1 MRQLVLLRGSP
12 ACGKSTF
19 ITTHDLEPYTLSADT
34 IRLQY
39 CSPALSI
46 NGDWAISQRN
56 DKIVWDTLF
65 KMLEVRMQNGC
76 FTVVDATNSK
86 TAEMNRYKELCQKYR
101 YRIMCVDMTD
111 VPIEVCKERNSK
123 RAEYKRVPEEV
134 IDNMYS
140 RFATQNIPSG
150 IKVVKPEEFEEAI
163 QYTPM
168 DLSEYDAVYVIGD
181 IHGCKQP
188 FDDFNNDI
196 FNHGGKKN
204 FFIFCGDY
212 VDRGTQNAEVL
223 DFLYRVKD
231 NKNVLL
237 LEGNHECFA
246 KGTEVLTKFGWKK
259 IENTSCDDVVANFDL
274 QSGIIKYSKPLERIV
289 KHSDMIYH
297 IESDRMCQYV
307 TPNHDIVYKN
317 QKIKAKDLPAN
328 FEQKD
333 FRLFGSLKL
342 NDYKISDDELKLIV
356 WTVCDSTIVLGKKY
370 NPNSSKVRVQ
380 WHLSR
385 EDKIKNL
392 TNLLDSMGISYT
404 FRNATM
410 ESQHTVQPVYIT
422 VYGEDAKYI
431 VSLLDIEDNKEFP
444 FYFTKLSHRQAHI
457 VIDELT
463 KTDGRIISSIKYNW
477 MTTNLRDVNIIQQ
490 MCIIND
496 IACTYVLK
504 PNASG
509 YKDNCKM
516 QYSVTINPNEVYNDK
531 QAIKECLEYN
541 DEVYCLTMPLGTL
554 ITRYNGKIAF
564 SGNCHLHKW
573 ATDQTIY
580 SKEFVNYTL
589 PQLEQA
595 KFTKKQARE
604 FYRKLG
610 QCCYFTYDNETF
622 FVCHGGISRVP
633 VNPIFVPTIQM
644 VDGVGK
650 YSDYKDVADT
660 FSQHKSNNYAT
671 YLINGHRNI
680 NDFNTE
686 VNNYCYNLEG
696 KVEFGGNLRVVR
708 IGKGEEIK
716 CLEYPN
722 KLPIAEH
729 LAKRETNF
737 VSDNATTD
745 DTNFEGTAEELE
757 IRNLVR
763 TFRKNK
769 YVVEKQFGNI
779 SSFNF
784 SRQAFNEKIWTD
796 ATTKARGLYIDTLQ
810 NKIFCRGYEK
820 FFKINE
826 TEETKLPTL
835 ARNLQFPVTVYQK
848 ENGYLGLISY
858 DYYNDDLFFT
868 TKSNPDG
875 DYAVHFK
882 NLFKCMVK
890 NTQRDFL
897 KQFLKDCN
905 STLAV
910 EVIDPLFD
918 PHIIKYTKSK
928 IVCLDLIK
936 NSLEFAKSNYTILQN
951 LANALELDY
960 KVHIQTINNWECF
973 EDFIDRAAK
982 HSDRFSDNG
991 EHIEGWVLEDNSGY
1005 MTKLKSNYY
1014 NVWKSL
1020 RGVAYS
1026 TIKSGHYR
1034 YTGSLQHPMQN
1045 YFYGWLKK
1053 NWEHYHYNDTVP
1065 KDIISLREDFIKDNP
1080 HFAASDYY

>member
-1 MRQLVLLRGSP
+1 MQKGIHIMRQLVLLRGSP

-19 ITTHDLEPYTLSADT
+19 ITTHNLEPYALSADT

-76 FTVVDATNSK
+76 FTIVDATNSK

-181 IHGCKQP
+181 IHGSKQP
-188 FDDFNNDI
+188 LDDFNNDI
-196 FNHGGKKN
+196 LNHGGENN

-212 VDRGTQNAEVL
+212 IDRGIQNAEVL

-237 LEGNHECFA
+237 LEGNHE
-246 KGTEVLTKFGWKK
+246 KW
-259 IENTSCDDVVANFDL
+259 
-274 QSGIIKYSKPLERIV
+274 
-289 KHSDMIYH
+289 
-297 IESDRMCQYV
+297 
-307 TPNHDIVYKN
+307 
-317 QKIKAKDLPAN
+317 
-328 FEQKD
+328 
-333 FRLFGSLKL
+333 
-342 NDYKISDDELKLIV
+342 ISR
-356 WTVCDSTIVLGKKY
+356 W
-370 NPNSSKVRVQ
+370 
-380 WHLSR
+380 
-385 EDKIKNL
+385 
-392 TNLLDSMGISYT
+392 
-404 FRNATM
+404 A
-410 ESQHTVQPVYIT
+410 
-422 VYGEDAKYI
+422 
-431 VSLLDIEDNKEFP
+431 
-444 FYFTKLSHRQAHI
+444 
-457 VIDELT
+457 
-463 KTDGRIISSIKYNW
+463 
-477 MTTNLRDVNIIQQ
+477 
-490 MCIIND
+490 
-496 IACTYVLK
+496 
-504 PNASG
+504 
-509 YKDNCKM
+509 
-516 QYSVTINPNEVYNDK
+516 
-531 QAIKECLEYN
+531 N
-541 DEVYCLTMPLGTL
+541 DEDVT
-554 ITRYNGKIAF
+554 
-564 SGNCHLHKW
+564 
-573 ATDQTIY
+573 

-589 PQLEQA
+589 PQLKQA

-644 VDGVGK
+644 VDGVGR
-650 YSDYKDVADT
+650 YADYKDVTDT

-737 VSDNATTD
+737 VSDNVTTN

-763 TFRKNK
+763 TFRKSK

-890 NTQRDFL
+890 NAQRDFL

>member
-19 ITTHDLEPYTLSADT
+19 ITRHNLEPYTLSADT

-56 DKIVWDTLF
+56 DKVVWDTLF

-76 FTVVDATNSK
+76 FTVIDATNSK
-86 TAEMNRYKELCQKYR
+86 TAEMSRYKELCQKYR

-150 IKVVKPEEFEEAI
+150 IRVVKPEEFEEAI

-181 IHGCKQP
+181 IHGCKQS

-196 FNHGGKKN
+196 LNHGGENN

-212 VDRGTQNAEVL
+212 IDRGTQNAEVL
-223 DFLYRVKD
+223 DFLYRIKD
-231 NKNVLL
+231 TKNVLL
-237 LEGNHECFA
+237 LEGNHE
-246 KGTEVLTKFGWKK
+246 KW
-259 IENTSCDDVVANFDL
+259 
-274 QSGIIKYSKPLERIV
+274 
-289 KHSDMIYH
+289 
-297 IESDRMCQYV
+297 
-307 TPNHDIVYKN
+307 
-317 QKIKAKDLPAN
+317 
-328 FEQKD
+328 
-333 FRLFGSLKL
+333 
-342 NDYKISDDELKLIV
+342 ISR
-356 WTVCDSTIVLGKKY
+356 W
-370 NPNSSKVRVQ
+370 
-380 WHLSR
+380 
-385 EDKIKNL
+385 
-392 TNLLDSMGISYT
+392 
-404 FRNATM
+404 A
-410 ESQHTVQPVYIT
+410 
-422 VYGEDAKYI
+422 
-431 VSLLDIEDNKEFP
+431 
-444 FYFTKLSHRQAHI
+444 
-457 VIDELT
+457 
-463 KTDGRIISSIKYNW
+463 
-477 MTTNLRDVNIIQQ
+477 
-490 MCIIND
+490 
-496 IACTYVLK
+496 
-504 PNASG
+504 
-509 YKDNCKM
+509 
-516 QYSVTINPNEVYNDK
+516 
-531 QAIKECLEYN
+531 N
-541 DEVYCLTMPLGTL
+541 DEDVT
-554 ITRYNGKIAF
+554 
-564 SGNCHLHKW
+564 
-573 ATDQTIY
+573 

-644 VDGVGK
+644 VDGVGR
-650 YSDYKDVADT
+650 YADYKDVADT

-763 TFRKNK
+763 TFRKSK

-796 ATTKARGLYIDTLQ
+796 STTKARGLYIDTLQ

>member
-19 ITTHDLEPYTLSADT
+19 IATHDLEPYTLSADT

-39 CSPALSI
+39 CSPALSV

-76 FTVVDATNSK
+76 FTIVDATNSK

-212 VDRGTQNAEVL
+212 IDRGTQNAEVL
-223 DFLYRVKD
+223 DFLYRIKD

-237 LEGNHECFA
+237 LEGNHE
-246 KGTEVLTKFGWKK
+246 KW
-259 IENTSCDDVVANFDL
+259 I
-274 QSGIIKYSKPLERIV
+274 SKW
-289 KHSDMIYH
+289 
-297 IESDRMCQYV
+297 
-307 TPNHDIVYKN
+307 
-317 QKIKAKDLPAN
+317 A
-328 FEQKD
+328 
-333 FRLFGSLKL
+333 
-342 NDYKISDDELKLIV
+342 
-356 WTVCDSTIVLGKKY
+356 
-370 NPNSSKVRVQ
+370 
-380 WHLSR
+380 
-385 EDKIKNL
+385 
-392 TNLLDSMGISYT
+392 
-404 FRNATM
+404 
-410 ESQHTVQPVYIT
+410 
-422 VYGEDAKYI
+422 
-431 VSLLDIEDNKEFP
+431 
-444 FYFTKLSHRQAHI
+444 
-457 VIDELT
+457 
-463 KTDGRIISSIKYNW
+463 
-477 MTTNLRDVNIIQQ
+477 
-490 MCIIND
+490 
-496 IACTYVLK
+496 
-504 PNASG
+504 
-509 YKDNCKM
+509 
-516 QYSVTINPNEVYNDK
+516 
-531 QAIKECLEYN
+531 N
-541 DEVYCLTMPLGTL
+541 DEDVT
-554 ITRYNGKIAF
+554 
-564 SGNCHLHKW
+564 
-573 ATDQTIY
+573 

-763 TFRKNK
+763 TFRKSK

-835 ARNLQFPVTVYQK
+835 ARNLQFPITVYQK

>member
-19 ITTHDLEPYTLSADT
+19 ITRHNLEPYALSADT

-188 FDDFNNDI
+188 LDDFNNDI
-196 FNHGGKKN
+196 LNHGGNKN

-212 VDRGTQNAEVL
+212 IDRGTQNAEVL
-223 DFLYRVKD
+223 KFLYEVKD

-237 LEGNHECFA
+237 LEGNHE
-246 KGTEVLTKFGWKK
+246 KW
-259 IENTSCDDVVANFDL
+259 
-274 QSGIIKYSKPLERIV
+274 
-289 KHSDMIYH
+289 
-297 IESDRMCQYV
+297 
-307 TPNHDIVYKN
+307 
-317 QKIKAKDLPAN
+317 
-328 FEQKD
+328 
-333 FRLFGSLKL
+333 
-342 NDYKISDDELKLIV
+342 ISR
-356 WTVCDSTIVLGKKY
+356 W
-370 NPNSSKVRVQ
+370 
-380 WHLSR
+380 
-385 EDKIKNL
+385 
-392 TNLLDSMGISYT
+392 
-404 FRNATM
+404 A
-410 ESQHTVQPVYIT
+410 
-422 VYGEDAKYI
+422 
-431 VSLLDIEDNKEFP
+431 
-444 FYFTKLSHRQAHI
+444 
-457 VIDELT
+457 
-463 KTDGRIISSIKYNW
+463 
-477 MTTNLRDVNIIQQ
+477 
-490 MCIIND
+490 
-496 IACTYVLK
+496 
-504 PNASG
+504 
-509 YKDNCKM
+509 
-516 QYSVTINPNEVYNDK
+516 
-531 QAIKECLEYN
+531 N
-541 DEVYCLTMPLGTL
+541 DEDVT
-554 ITRYNGKIAF
+554 
-564 SGNCHLHKW
+564 
-573 ATDQTIY
+573 

-644 VDGVGK
+644 VDGVGR

-680 NDFNTE
+680 NDFNME

-696 KVEFGGNLRVVR
+696 KVEFGGSLRVVR
-708 IGKGEEIK
+708 IGKGEEIQ

-729 LAKRETNF
+729 LVKTETKF
-737 VSDNATTD
+737 TSDNTATED
-745 DTNFEGTAEELE
+745 SEFEGTAEELE

-763 TFRKNK
+763 TFRKSK

-784 SRQAFNEKIWTD
+784 SRQAFSEKIWTD
-796 ATTKARGLYIDTLQ
+796 STTKARGLYIDTLQ

-826 TEETKLPTL
+826 TEETKLPAL

-868 TKSNPDG
+868 TKSTPDG

-928 IVCLDLIK
+928 IVCLDLIE

-951 LANALELDY
+951 LANALELDC
-960 KVHIQTINNWECF
+960 KVHTQTINNWECF
-973 EDFIDRAAK
+973 EQFIDRAAK

-991 EHIEGWVLEDNSGY
+991 EHIEGWVIEDNSGY

>member
-1 MRQLVLLRGSP
+1 MQKGIHIMRQLVLLRGSP

-19 ITTHDLEPYTLSADT
+19 ITTHNLEPYALSADT

-150 IKVVKPEEFEEAI
+150 IRVVKPEEFEEAI

-181 IHGCKQP
+181 IHGAKQP
-188 FDDFNNDI
+188 LDDFNNDI

-212 VDRGTQNAEVL
+212 IDRGTQNAEVL
-223 DFLYRVKD
+223 DFLYGVKD

-237 LEGNHECFA
+237 LEGNHE
-246 KGTEVLTKFGWKK
+246 KW
-259 IENTSCDDVVANFDL
+259 
-274 QSGIIKYSKPLERIV
+274 
-289 KHSDMIYH
+289 
-297 IESDRMCQYV
+297 
-307 TPNHDIVYKN
+307 
-317 QKIKAKDLPAN
+317 
-328 FEQKD
+328 
-333 FRLFGSLKL
+333 
-342 NDYKISDDELKLIV
+342 ISR
-356 WTVCDSTIVLGKKY
+356 W
-370 NPNSSKVRVQ
+370 
-380 WHLSR
+380 
-385 EDKIKNL
+385 
-392 TNLLDSMGISYT
+392 
-404 FRNATM
+404 A
-410 ESQHTVQPVYIT
+410 
-422 VYGEDAKYI
+422 
-431 VSLLDIEDNKEFP
+431 
-444 FYFTKLSHRQAHI
+444 
-457 VIDELT
+457 
-463 KTDGRIISSIKYNW
+463 
-477 MTTNLRDVNIIQQ
+477 
-490 MCIIND
+490 
-496 IACTYVLK
+496 
-504 PNASG
+504 
-509 YKDNCKM
+509 
-516 QYSVTINPNEVYNDK
+516 
-531 QAIKECLEYN
+531 N
-541 DEVYCLTMPLGTL
+541 DEDVT
-554 ITRYNGKIAF
+554 
-564 SGNCHLHKW
+564 
-573 ATDQTIY
+573 

-633 VNPIFVPTIQM
+633 INPIFVPTIQM
-644 VDGVGK
+644 VDGVGR

-716 CLEYPN
+716 CLEYLN

-737 VSDNATTD
+737 VSDNVTTD

-763 TFRKNK
+763 TFRKSK

-796 ATTKARGLYIDTLQ
+796 STTKARGLYIDTLQ

-868 TKSNPDG
+868 TKSTPDG

-897 KQFLKDCN
+897 KQFLKDCK

-936 NSLEFAKSNYTILQN
+936 NSLEFAKFNYTILQN
-951 LANALELDY
+951 LANALELDC

-973 EDFIDRAAK
+973 ENFIDRAAK

-1014 NVWKSL
+1014 NVWKGL
-1020 RGVAYS
+1020 RGAAYS

-1080 HFAASDYY
+1080 HFAESDYY

>member
-39 CSPALSI
+39 FSPVLSV

-56 DKIVWDTLF
+56 DKVVWDTLF

-76 FTVVDATNSK
+76 FTVIDATNSK

-181 IHGCKQP
+181 IHGVYNALQ
-188 FDDFNNDI
+188 DFNNDVL
-196 FNHGGKKN
+196 NHGGENN

-212 VDRGTQNAEVL
+212 TDRGTQNAEVL

-237 LEGNHECFA
+237 LEGNHE
-246 KGTEVLTKFGWKK
+246 KW
-259 IENTSCDDVVANFDL
+259 
-274 QSGIIKYSKPLERIV
+274 
-289 KHSDMIYH
+289 
-297 IESDRMCQYV
+297 
-307 TPNHDIVYKN
+307 
-317 QKIKAKDLPAN
+317 
-328 FEQKD
+328 
-333 FRLFGSLKL
+333 
-342 NDYKISDDELKLIV
+342 
-356 WTVCDSTIVLGKKY
+356 
-370 NPNSSKVRVQ
+370 
-380 WHLSR
+380 
-385 EDKIKNL
+385 
-392 TNLLDSMGISYT
+392 
-404 FRNATM
+404 
-410 ESQHTVQPVYIT
+410 
-422 VYGEDAKYI
+422 
-431 VSLLDIEDNKEFP
+431 
-444 FYFTKLSHRQAHI
+444 
-457 VIDELT
+457 
-463 KTDGRIISSIKYNW
+463 
-477 MTTNLRDVNIIQQ
+477 
-490 MCIIND
+490 INRW
-496 IACTYVLK
+496 A
-504 PNASG
+504 
-509 YKDNCKM
+509 
-516 QYSVTINPNEVYNDK
+516 
-531 QAIKECLEYN
+531 N
-541 DEVYCLTMPLGTL
+541 DEDVT
-554 ITRYNGKIAF
+554 
-564 SGNCHLHKW
+564 
-573 ATDQTIY
+573 

-595 KFTKKQARE
+595 KFTKKKARE
-604 FYRKLG
+604 FYRKLA
-610 QCCYFTYDNETF
+610 QCCYFTKDDDTF
-622 FVCHGGISRVP
+622 FVCHGGVSRVP
-633 VNPIFVPTIQM
+633 ANPIFVPTIQM
-644 VDGVGK
+644 IDGVGR

-660 FSQHKSNNYAT
+660 FTQHKSNNYAT

-680 NDFNTE
+680 NDFDTE
-686 VNNYCYNLEG
+686 ATDYCYNLEG
-696 KVEFGGNLRVVR
+696 KVEFGGDLRVIR
-708 IGKGEEIK
+708 IGKNYDIQFLK
-716 CLEYPN
+716 YPN

-729 LAKRETNF
+729 LIKTETKFTSNNT
-737 VSDNATTD
+737 VTEDSE
-745 DTNFEGTAEELE
+745 FEGTADELE
-757 IRNLVR
+757 IRNLIK
-763 TFRKNK
+763 TFRNSK
-769 YVVEKQFGNI
+769 YVVEKQFGTI

-784 SRQAFNEKIWTD
+784 SREAFNDKIWTD
-796 ATTKARGLYIDTLQ
+796 LTTKARGLYIDTLQ

-835 ARNLQFPVTVYQK
+835 ARNLQFPVMVYQK

-868 TKSNPDG
+868 TKSTPNG

-918 PHIIKYTKSK
+918 PHIIKYTNSK

-936 NSLEFAKSNYTILQN
+936 NTLEFAKSNYTILQN
-951 LANALELDY
+951 LANALELDC

-982 HSDRFSDNG
+982 HSDKFSDNG
-991 EHIEGWVLEDNSGY
+991 EHIEGWVIEDNNGY

-1014 NVWKSL
+1014 NVWKGL
-1020 RGVAYS
+1020 RGVAHS

>member
-19 ITTHDLEPYTLSADT
+19 ITRHNLEPYTLSADT

-39 CSPALSI
+39 CSPALSA

-76 FTVVDATNSK
+76 FTVIDATNSK

-111 VPIEVCKERNSK
+111 IPIEVCKERNSK

-150 IKVVKPEEFEEAI
+150 IRVVKPEEFEEAI

-168 DLSEYDAVYVIGD
+168 DLSEYDAIYVIGD

-196 FNHGGKKN
+196 LNHGGKKN

-212 VDRGTQNAEVL
+212 TDRGTQNAEVL
-223 DFLYRVKD
+223 DFLYRIKD

-237 LEGNHECFA
+237 LEGNHE
-246 KGTEVLTKFGWKK
+246 KW
-259 IENTSCDDVVANFDL
+259 
-274 QSGIIKYSKPLERIV
+274 
-289 KHSDMIYH
+289 
-297 IESDRMCQYV
+297 
-307 TPNHDIVYKN
+307 
-317 QKIKAKDLPAN
+317 
-328 FEQKD
+328 
-333 FRLFGSLKL
+333 
-342 NDYKISDDELKLIV
+342 ISR
-356 WTVCDSTIVLGKKY
+356 W
-370 NPNSSKVRVQ
+370 
-380 WHLSR
+380 
-385 EDKIKNL
+385 
-392 TNLLDSMGISYT
+392 
-404 FRNATM
+404 A
-410 ESQHTVQPVYIT
+410 
-422 VYGEDAKYI
+422 
-431 VSLLDIEDNKEFP
+431 
-444 FYFTKLSHRQAHI
+444 
-457 VIDELT
+457 
-463 KTDGRIISSIKYNW
+463 
-477 MTTNLRDVNIIQQ
+477 
-490 MCIIND
+490 
-496 IACTYVLK
+496 
-504 PNASG
+504 
-509 YKDNCKM
+509 
-516 QYSVTINPNEVYNDK
+516 
-531 QAIKECLEYN
+531 N
-541 DEVYCLTMPLGTL
+541 DEDVT
-554 ITRYNGKIAF
+554 
-564 SGNCHLHKW
+564 
-573 ATDQTIY
+573 

-595 KFTKKQARE
+595 KFTKKKARE

-633 VNPIFVPTIQM
+633 VNPIFIPTIQM

-729 LAKRETNF
+729 LVKTETKF
-737 VSDNATTD
+737 ASDNTATED
-745 DTNFEGTAEELE
+745 SEFEGTAEELE

-763 TFRKNK
+763 TFRRSK

-784 SRQAFNEKIWTD
+784 SRQAFDEKIWTD
-796 ATTKARGLYIDTLQ
+796 STTKARGLYIDTLQ

-820 FFKINE
+820 FFKVNE
-826 TEETKLPTL
+826 TEETKLPNL

-868 TKSNPDG
+868 TKSTPDG
-875 DYAVHFK
+875 DYAIHFK

-890 NTQRDFL
+890 NIQRDFL
-897 KQFLKDCN
+897 KQFLKN
-905 STLAV
+905 YNFTLAV

-936 NSLEFAKSNYTILQN
+936 NQLKFEKSNYTILQN
-951 LANALELDY
+951 LANALELDC
-960 KVHIQTINNWECF
+960 KVHIQTINNWGCF
-973 EDFIDRAAK
+973 EDFIDYAAK

-1014 NVWKSL
+1014 NVWKGL
-1020 RGVAYS
+1020 RGVACS
-1026 TIKSGHYR
+1026 TIKSGYYR

-1080 HFAASDYY
+1080 HFAVSDYY